1 MKKEYISPLVH
12 IVWMKAATHLCTP
25 SITGTQGT
33 QNPLE
38 VDGEA
43 QQGSG
48 SDSRR
53 RRRDVWD
60 DDEED
65 DYAF

>member
-12 IVWMKAATHLCTP
+12 TVWIEAATHLCTP
-25 SITGTQGT
+25 SITEATGTKNGL
-33 QNPLE
+33 N

-43 QQGSG
+43 GDGVES
-48 SDSRR
+48 SSRR

>member
-12 IVWMKAATHLCTP
+12 TVWIEAATHLCTP
-25 SITGTQGT
+25 SITNTQGT
-33 QNPLE
+33 NHDIE
-38 VDGEA
+38 VGE
-43 QQGSG
+43 QEGNE

-60 DDEED
+60 DEED

>member
-12 IVWMKAATHLCTP
+12 TVWIEAATHLCTP
-25 SITGTQGT
+25 SITETQGT
-33 QNPLE
+33 TNPIE
-38 VDGEA
+38 VGEENGTG
-43 QQGSG
+43 Q

-60 DDEED
+60 EEED

>member
-12 IVWMKAATHLCTP
+12 TVWMKAATHLCTP
-25 SITGTQGT
+25 SITETKGTS
-33 QNPLE
+33 NP
-38 VDGEA
+38 VGIGGEA
-43 QQGSG
+43 EEGTP

-60 DDEED
+60 EEED